1 MGNINFNYGIG
12 RLKANLDG
20 LLVYYSPKFGRNIA
34 RRYTKPKVTERIRIF
49 GSKQK
54 HLSIIWEQAS
64 TAYKQDMKIYA
75 GLLARATM
83 KQRGSFCLFVTMCW
97 NWQKAN
103 PGEDVLN
110 LSRERII
117 SEDLPLKTIHNA
129 MLAGLLEEIE
139 LVGFGD
145 NLI

>member
-20 LLVYYSPKFGRNIA
+20 LLVYYSPKYGRNIA
-34 RRYTKPKVTERIRIF
+34 RRYIKPRVTETIRIF

-54 HLSIIWEQAS
+54 HLSDIWKQAS

-83 KQRGSFCLFVTMCW
+83 KQRASFCIFVTMCW

-103 PGEDVLN
+103 PAENILS

-117 SEDLPLKTIHNA
+117 NEALPMRTIA
-129 MLAGLLEEIE
+129 EAVQAGYLDSLDIND
-139 LVGFGD
+139 FGN